1 MIQLTKAGL
10 VADREDVVRLR
21 GQFKKTH
28 WVRLTSLLDP
38 ELLSLALS
46 YIEHGRWQ
54 EQVVSGTYSYSE
66 YVLEPGAAD
75 NLLRFISNAPRFL
88 ETIGEITGCDSLSW
102 FESRVYKMEPNG
114 HADEWHNDAVD
125 GRLIAMSLNL
135 SPRGY
140 QGGIFQMRERSS
152 RRMLAEIANTGL
164 GDAILFRVSRDFE
177 HRVGAVQTGEPKVAF
192 AGWFST
198 DQSIRERL
206 ASRDFQSA
214 PKS

>member
-1 MIQLTKAGL
+1 MIQLKKTGL
-10 VADREDVVRLR
+10 VADRNDVEALR
-21 GQFKKTH
+21 VQFEKVH
-28 WVRLTSLLDP
+28 WVRLTSVLDP

-46 YIEHGRWQ
+46 YIQQGRWL

-66 YVLEPGAAD
+66 YVLENGAAG
-75 NLLRFISNAPRFL
+75 NLLRFVSNAPRFL
-88 ETIGEITGCDSLSW
+88 EIISEITGYKSLSW
-102 FESRVYKMEPNG
+102 FESRIYKMAPNG
-114 HADEWHNDAVD
+114 HADDWHNDAVD

-140 QGGIFQMRERSS
+140 QGGIFEMRERKS

-177 HRVGAVQTGEPKVAF
+177 HRVSAVEAGEPKIAF

-198 DQSIRERL
+198 DHSIRERL
-206 ASRDFQSA
+206 ASG
-214 PKS
+214 